1 MALTYFELNMIFT
14 QKFWLYQIVELEI
27 LRKKNEIILSNFA
40 NQITYLLFLTIFAL
54 LVLCNNLFSQSQY
67 VIVFNVYQ

>member
-1 MALTYFELNMIFT
+1 MALTYFEQNMIFT

-27 LRKKNEIILSNFA
+27 LRKKNEIILCNFA